1 MKTPP
6 TPMKFSLLL
15 LLLLLLHEG
24 EAQQCGEQADGALC
38 PGDLCCSVWGYCGST
53 DAYCGPGNCQSQC
66 PPPSPPPPP
75 PAPPSP
81 PPPPLPP
88 SPPGSDL
95 SDIFPRELFEEFL
108 LHRNDPA
115 CPARG
120 FYTYEAFI
128 EAAKAFPDFGHAG
141 DNTTRKREI
150 AAFFGQT
157 SHETTGNYKIH
168 HITRSQ

>member
-24 EAQQCGEQADGALC
+24 EAEQCGEQADGALC

-128 EAAKAFPDFGHAG
+128 EAARTFPAFANTG
-141 DNTTRKREI
+141 DDAIWKREI

-157 SHETTGNYKIH
+157 SQETTGIH
-168 HITRSQ
+168 ILLNIKMH